1 MPLPFFRTASLRS
14 LGVVLGLAIGATAQA
29 QSGKAADLTPEAY
42 EPEIAGL
49 VVSMMEQAHYED
61 RQLDDAVS
69 AQWFDEWIDTLDY
82 QRMYLLDSDVAKFK
96 SWRNELDDAMSSGNP
111 DLSVATEMFEVARQR
126 VRERSA
132 FAVKLLEGPID
143 VTDEEAWVPDRHE
156 ARVPFAAD
164 TEALDAVWRQRVESD
179 YIAALLVDCGASTP
193 SCFDDKDADVRDRLR
208 KRYERYVKNY
218 DDMESTDVL
227 EMFLGALTQVYD
239 PHSTWFAPAR
249 NDNFDIEITNSVE
262 GIGAQLRVRDD
273 YTTVEKVIEGGPA
286 AKNGELQPGDR
297 IVAVAQGKE
306 EPVDVVGWRIDKVVK
321 LIRGAKGS
329 VVRLLV
335 HPADAKDPSLI
346 DEIEL
351 VRDRVDL
358 EESAADM
365 TIHEVD
371 GRKLAVIDVPSFYV
385 GATRLDPG
393 VAGDVKDLLDK
404 AQAEG
409 AEGVV
414 LDLSRNG
421 GGSLREAVDLAG
433 LFIKSGPVV
442 QIRDRDSRVSPL
454 HDPDRRQIY
463 AGPLVVLTSQVSASA
478 SEIVA
483 GALQDYGRGLV
494 VGGAQ
499 THGKG
504 TVQQVADLTRL
515 MKNARSYDE
524 AVGGALKVT
533 IQKFYRISGA
543 STQRKGVVPDVVLPS
558 PYDGLEVLE
567 GDLDTALAWDEIP
580 MIPHARAGSFDDV
593 LPALRK
599 ASAERVAK
607 SEDFQELAEQLAE
620 RERRRADP
628 EVSLHL
634 ETRRQELLAFEEDAA
649 EEEEDDEAG
658 GAETPDFLL
667 MEALHVLADLT
678 ERTS

>member
-1 MPLPFFRTASLRS
+1 MNTSFLTRS
-14 LGVVLGLAIGATAQA
+14 LCTLLAVAVAPLAMAEPSEPG
-29 QSGKAADLTPEAY
+29 DLTPKPY

-49 VVSMMEQAHYED
+49 VVSMLEQAHYED
-61 RQLDDAVS
+61 RKLDDAVS
-69 AQWFDEWIDTLDY
+69 AQWFDTWVDALDY
-82 QRMYLLDSDVAKFK
+82 QRMYLLKSDIDEFVR
-96 SWRNELDDAMSSGNP
+96 WRDRLDDAVAESEPN
-111 DLSVATEMFEVARQR
+111 LSVATDMFARTRQR
-126 VRERSA
+126 LHERSD
-132 FAVKLLEGPID
+132 FAVSLLEGELD
-143 VTDEEAWVPDRHE
+143 VTNDEAWVPDRHE
-156 ARVPFAAD
+156 AEVPFVSSK
-164 TEALDAVWRQRVESD
+164 EALDAVWRQRVEHD
-179 YIAALLVDCGASTP
+179 YIAALLVDCGAEKP
-193 SCFDDKDADVRDRLR
+193 ECFAEKDADVRERLK
-208 KRYERYVKNY
+208 KRYRRYAKNY

-227 EMFLGALTQVYD
+227 EMFLGSLSQVYD

-273 YTTVEKVIEGGPA
+273 YTTVEKIIEGGPA
-286 AKNGELQPGDR
+286 AHDGELQPGDR
-297 IVAVAQGKE
+297 IVAVAQGDD
-306 EPVDVVGWRIDKVVK
+306 EPIDVVGWRIDKVVK

-335 HPADAKDPSLI
+335 HPADSKDPSFI

-358 EESAADM
+358 EESAADLTM
-365 TIHEVD
+365 HDID

-385 GATRLDPG
+385 GATRTQPG
-393 VAGDVKDLLDK
+393 VAGDVKELLEK
-404 AQAEG
+404 AKVEG

-463 AGPLVVLTSQVSASA
+463 DGPLVVLTSQVSASA

-504 TVQQVADLTRL
+504 TVQQVADLTR
-515 MKNARSYDE
+515 MMQNARRYEE

-533 IQKFYRISGA
+533 IQKFYRISGG

-567 GDLDTALAWDEIP
+567 GDLDTALKWDEIP
-580 MIPHARAGSFDDV
+580 MIPHARAGSFEEV
-593 LPALRK
+593 LPELRS
-599 ASAERVAK
+599 ASAERVK
-607 SEDFQELAEQLAE
+607 QSEEFQELAEQLAE

-628 EVSLHL
+628 NVSLSL
-634 ETRRQELLAFEEDAA
+634 ETRRQELLALQEG
-649 EEEEDDEAG
+649 EEEEEEEEEV
-658 GAETPDFLL
+658 ETPDFLL
-667 MEALHVLADLT
+667 MESLHVLADLT
-678 ERTS
+678 GLVQG